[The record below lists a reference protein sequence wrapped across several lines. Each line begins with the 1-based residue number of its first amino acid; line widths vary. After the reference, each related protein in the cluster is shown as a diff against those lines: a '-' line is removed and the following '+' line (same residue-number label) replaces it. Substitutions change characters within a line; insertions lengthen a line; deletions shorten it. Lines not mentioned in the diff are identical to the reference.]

1 MISEFF
7 TRNLH
12 RTVDFLSKVGLV
24 SEEIDVKLEPKEY
37 LSLTYQNIKEYRKA
51 YTFLLCRASKRHLEE
66 VVFCE
71 CCSRRIN
78 FIRNINLAIHLNK
91 KVNVHWIG
99 AERDEF
105 LLYIEGKVK
114 KDVDVLVQAV
124 SINPWFWDAY
134 LELAELIT
142 PDIVDSVNISEGL
155 SDFFFMH
162 LFCTKMIKKTARPIA
177 GEGRGCKRN
186 QASLGRICVNVNMK
200 HPNLAGA
207 VLYHQKDFSGCIEV
221 FEEITKNTLYYDLD
235 YVDLYSN
242 ALYIKNDVKVIAL
255 AESALKINKYR
266 SETMCCIA
274 NYYSMKSNHEKA
286 IEYFRLGVR
295 LNPCSSILHTLI
307 GHEYLEMKKMECAIS
322 SYNTALRLCSTDY
335 RAWYS
340 AGQAYITMNMHEYAL
355 FFIKKAL
362 ECKSTDPIVWTALGQ
377 CYASLKRAEE
387 AIAAFKNVIELED
400 ADGYLYIGD
409 VYKNEKKYMEAVVY
423 YEKYVEYS
431 KDDTRKIC
439 VFLEE
444 YFRRMHDGKR
454 CSYYQRLANR

>member
-12 RTVDFLSKVGLV
+12 RTIDFLSKVGLV
-24 SEEIDVKLEPKEY
+24 SEEIDVKLESKEH
-37 LSLTYQNIKEYRKA
+37 LSLTYQNIKEYRKT
-51 YTFLLCRASKRHLEE
+51 YTFLLCKTSKLHLEE
-66 VVFCE
+66 VVFCA
-71 CCSRRIN
+71 CCSSRIN
-78 FIRNINLAIHLNK
+78 FIRNLNLIIHLNK
-91 KVNVHWIG
+91 KMSVHWVG
-99 AERDEF
+99 AQRDEF

-114 KDVDVLVQAV
+114 KDVDILIQVV
-124 SINPWFWDAY
+124 SMNPWFWDAY

-142 PDIVDSVNISEGL
+142 PDIVDSLNISEGL

-162 LFCTKMIKKTARPIA
+162 LFCTKMIKKAAQPIS
-177 GEGRGCKRN
+177 GEVHECKRSSV
-186 QASLGRICVNVNMK
+186 QSEKVCVNK
-200 HPNLAGA
+200 KYPNLAGA

-221 FEEITKNTLYYDLD
+221 FEEITKSALYYDLD

-242 ALYIKNDVKVIAL
+242 ALYIKNDSRVIFL

-274 NYYSMKSNHEKA
+274 NYYSMKNDHEKA

-295 LNPCSSILHTLI
+295 LNPCSAILYTLI

-340 AGQAYITMNMHEYAL
+340 AGQAYITMGMHEYAL

-362 ECKSTDPIVWTALGQ
+362 ECKSTDSIVWTALGQ
-377 CYASLKRAEE
+377 CYASLRRTDE
-387 AIAAFKNVIELED
+387 AIATFKNVIELED

-409 VYKNEKKYMEAVVY
+409 VYKNEKKYTEAVVY

-444 YFRRMHDGKR
+444 YFRRMNDDKR
-454 CSYYQRLANR
+454 CSYYQSLANR